1 MTAIAKIER
10 HISDI
15 EKDNFYLNRELAIEK
30 ARVDHLLKWIYLSG
44 GSRVLMEM
52 VDARTIEFCFVN
64 RYPID
69 KAYRVQLELN
79 EVRSWLSDLNIEHEL
94 LTKEDVINAR
104 GKINRAISSRN
115 NKS

>member
-1 MTAIAKIER
+1 MTAVDKIEN
-10 HISDI
+10 HISNI
-15 EKDNFYLNRELAIEK
+15 EMDNFYLNHKLRIEK
-30 ARVDHLLKWIYLSG
+30 DRVAHLLKWIYLSG

-52 VDARTIEFCFVN
+52 IEPATIEFCFIN

-69 KAYRVQLELN
+69 KAYRVQTELN
-79 EVRSWLSDLNIEHEL
+79 EVRSWLGDLNIEHEL

-104 GKINRAISSRN
+104 GEINRAISSRH